1 MSKLFTEDFFR
12 QYNSTSLNESQKR
25 ELRYF
30 SLKASHVADE
40 RFDIFLSYNISDK
53 LVVEGI
59 YYYLS
64 SLGYKVYLDSKIDP
78 DLNRNNVTKETAE
91 RIRKRLNNSRSLI
104 FAASQGAAL
113 SKWMTWELGVVDG
126 HTSKCMLLPV
136 SKGYETVYN
145 KQEYLKLY
153 PVLCLTDYN
162 RVKVEAANGVERE
175 LRTVFS
181 PSM

>member
-1 MSKLFTEDFFR
+1 M
-12 QYNSTSLNESQKR
+12 
-25 ELRYF
+25 
-30 SLKASHVADE
+30 
-40 RFDIFLSYNISDK
+40 
-53 LVVEGI
+53 
-59 YYYLS
+59 
-64 SLGYKVYLDSKIDP
+64 YLDSKIDP

-104 FAASQGAAL
+104 FAASQGATL

-162 RVKVEAANGVERE
+162 RIKVEAANGVERE
-175 LRTVFS
+175 LRTVIS